1 MKFIKHNTQI
11 FLTWF
16 RYILLGE
23 KISKEAIKF
32 MENNYSFTLREKKL
46 FERIKNKNK

>member
-1 MKFIKHNTQI
+1 MKLIKYNIAI

-23 KISKEAIKF
+23 KIFKEAIKF
-32 MENNYSFTLREKKL
+32 IENNYPLTKREKKL
-46 FERIKNKNK
+46 LERIKIKNK